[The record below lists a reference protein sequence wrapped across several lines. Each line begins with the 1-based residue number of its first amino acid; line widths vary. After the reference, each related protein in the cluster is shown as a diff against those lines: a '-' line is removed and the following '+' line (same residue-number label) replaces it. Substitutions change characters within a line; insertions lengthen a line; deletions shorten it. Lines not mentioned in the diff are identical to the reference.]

1 MLGGDLTFTSFT
13 QKYKKIEDLSG
24 LSDLNL
30 TPNEG
35 FELSQ
40 LYDLNELSDHL
51 KYLVRINVS
60 NNVISK
66 LILKNFNSLHTLIAA
81 SNMISECTLVLPR
94 LQKLILRCNM
104 LKAMPL
110 LIFTPDLIELDLSK
124 NLIDKITVSD
134 LNPVKKTLEILNISF
149 NRINFDSVNDF
160 ISFTDGIKFYNLKE
174 FSIQGNGFIESNKIL
189 ANSYKTLF

>member
-51 KYLVRINVS
+51 KYLVQNRFKYCDSKWNTGDYPQNYISMRVNTPSFDQSKYDEASDEDKLKMLALKKSIEVVPPSPVS
-60 NNVISK
+60 NIAISQLFFAKYIKLSDVI
-66 LILKNFNSLHTLIAA
+66 A
-81 SNMISECTLVLPR
+81 SNHFTGTLCVL
-94 LQKLILRCNM
+94 L
-104 LKAMPL
+104 
-110 LIFTPDLIELDLSK
+110 
-124 NLIDKITVSD
+124 
-134 LNPVKKTLEILNISF
+134 
-149 NRINFDSVNDF
+149 
-160 ISFTDGIKFYNLKE
+160 
-174 FSIQGNGFIESNKIL
+174 
-189 ANSYKTLF
+189 

>member
-110 LIFTPDLIELDLSK
+110 FIFTPDLIELDLSK
-124 NLIDKITVSD
+124 NLISNALCPKYFKS
-134 LNPVKKTLEILNISF
+134 KA
-149 NRINFDSVNDF
+149 
-160 ISFTDGIKFYNLKE
+160 IKFSFCLNL
-174 FSIQGNGFIESNKIL
+174 
-189 ANSYKTLF
+189 T

>member
-66 LILKNFNSLHTLIAA
+66 LILK
-81 SNMISECTLVLPR
+81 
-94 LQKLILRCNM
+94 
-104 LKAMPL
+104 
-110 LIFTPDLIELDLSK
+110 
-124 NLIDKITVSD
+124 
-134 LNPVKKTLEILNISF
+134 
-149 NRINFDSVNDF
+149 
-160 ISFTDGIKFYNLKE
+160 
-174 FSIQGNGFIESNKIL
+174 
-189 ANSYKTLF
+189 